1 MKDQL
6 AALSE
11 LPRLI
16 QEKVDIVSQQIE
28 QMTHMV
34 SFKYSY
40 MCTNILK

>member
-34 SFKYSY
+34 SLKYSH
-40 MCTNILK
+40 MCTY